1 MGNITIYCPCFY
13 FMRFFIPILSIL
25 SLTAQAQNIK
35 EKTKSQ
41 QNKDISAMR
50 LAISSPLN
58 RNREIH
64 TLHLGYAKKLLNNIY
79 IDSKIGFGTDIK
91 NLIDADPTNSGFSI
105 HGYGSLEFLYYF
117 SFKKADSSKVAKR
130 SFSSPFLSLEQ
141 NIFSNPFLLINQNRN
156 IAFEGSTANFINVGY
171 QIQNKKLF
179 LRITIGYQLLNKDFS
194 VFDINRN
201 LQKIHGGLSLGLIF

>member
-91 NLIDADPTNSGFSI
+91 NLIDSDPTNSGFSI

-117 SFKKADSSKVAKR
+117 PLKEQILQRLLNVA
-130 SFSSPFLSLEQ
+130 
-141 NIFSNPFLLINQNRN
+141 FLL
-156 IAFEGSTANFINVGY
+156 
-171 QIQNKKLF
+171 LF
-179 LRITIGYQLLNKDFS
+179 YHLNK
-194 VFDINRN
+194 
-201 LQKIHGGLSLGLIF
+201 IFLATHFQ